1 MSEQAVI
8 DPLRF
13 ARTGES
19 LAGTVDLVGLP
30 RLQDRLAKAEGAARY
45 RLTGQGPENRK
56 PSLHLQVEVELHL
69 VCQRCL
75 EPYPFRLEMDAT
87 LLLARTE
94 AELAAWEEA
103 DPWCEGLVAEPQLD
117 VLALVEDEI
126 LLGLPMVPRH
136 PAGECPERA

>member
-1 MSEQAVI
+1 MSAQAVI

-13 ARTGES
+13 AKVGET
-19 LAGTVDLVGLP
+19 LVGTVDLASLP
-30 RLQDRLAKAEGAARY
+30 RLQDRLAKIEGEARY
-45 RLTGQGPENRK
+45 RLAGQGSETRRL
-56 PSLHLQVEVELHL
+56 SLHLQVEVDLPL

-75 EPYPFRLEMDAT
+75 EPYPFRLEVDTT
-87 LLLARTE
+87 LVLARNE

-103 DPWCEGLVAEPQLD
+103 DPLCEGLVAEPHLD

-136 PAGECPERA
+136 PEGECPERA

>member
-1 MSEQAVI
+1 MSAQAVI

-13 ARTGES
+13 AKTGET
-19 LAGTVDLVGLP
+19 LVGAVDLASLP
-30 RLQDRLAKAEGAARY
+30 RLQDRLAKAEGQARY
-45 RLTGQGPENRK
+45 RLTGQGSETRK
-56 PSLHLQVEVELHL
+56 PSLHLQVEAELHL

-87 LLLARTE
+87 LLLARNE

-103 DPWCEGLVAEPQLD
+103 DPLCEGLVAEAQLD

-126 LLGLPMVPRH
+126 LLGLPMVPKH
-136 PAGECPERA
+136 PEGECPERA